1 MHMWLRLKRENRNY
15 NIKRV
20 ATKEQ
25 SKAILKKKQ
34 KCVETCE
41 HGLKNQSKT
50 SQFL

>member
-25 SKAILKKKQ
+25 SKAILKK
-34 KCVETCE
+34 T
-41 HGLKNQSKT
+41 KNVWR
-50 SQFL
+50 LVNMD